1 MRALS
6 ADRDTGGRFP
16 PNAQVRM
23 IDFAHVLP
31 ADDLDTGCAPQ
42 SFLMSGCAYAHV
54 RLSISYIHGLRN
66 VIEHF
71 EQIGE
76 IG

>member
-1 MRALS
+1 
-6 ADRDTGGRFP
+6 
-16 PNAQVRM
+16 M

-42 SFLMSGCAYAHV
+42 SFPAPGCAYAHGV
-54 RLSISYIHGLRN
+54 SPSAHGLRN
-66 VIEHF
+66 VIER

>member
-1 MRALS
+1 
-6 ADRDTGGRFP
+6 
-16 PNAQVRM
+16 M

-42 SFLMSGCAYAHV
+42 SFLMSGCAYAHM

>member
-1 MRALS
+1 
-6 ADRDTGGRFP
+6 
-16 PNAQVRM
+16 M

-31 ADDLDTGCAPQ
+31 ADDLDTGCAPH
-42 SFLMSGCAYAHV
+42 SFLGAALRVYAHV